1 MPKTCFVIMGF
12 SLKKIPNTNI
22 TVNLDDTYK
31 YLIKPVLIQ
40 QGLSAVS
47 SSERNKHS
55 FRCDE
60 IYTTQEINKTF
71 ITNLF
76 KADIVI
82 ADITALNQNAI
93 YELGMRH
100 AMKPKSTIILCDKKT
115 MQHNKFFDITFN
127 PQIYYDSNKQR
138 DSDEIQRVSQLLA
151 DIIEVCKN
159 SDDDYIDSPVF
170 SYGIYNNISEAVSQI
185 DEDVNTSLRADID
198 NGNMLLEDEDYVNAE
213 IAFEKVIK
221 DYKFLDIDIIC
232 SYILSIY
239 KKEASEFNLIRA
251 MNELN
256 KFIDIENTTSENV
269 LGILASINLKLF
281 NLLRNPSNLYTAIEF
296 YRRGSNYES
305 GNIYCGRNYCSTL
318 LKLHMIEND
327 IEILKE
333 YYYTSV
339 HTAKLLINR
348 AQIMRRKS
356 DNYNNSWF
364 LSNQNDLMIISNVV
378 SNPPFRINYTTR
390 RQQTT
395 IEEGQKLLIND
406 LKIIREKIR
415 N

>member
-1 MPKTCFVIMGF
+1 MGF

-31 YLIKPVLIQ
+31 YLIKPVLINE
-40 QGLSAVS
+40 GLLAVS

-55 FRCDE
+55 YRCDE
-60 IYTTQEINKTF
+60 ISTTQEINKTF

-100 AMKPKSTIILCDKKT
+100 AMKPKSTIILCDQKT
-115 MQHNKFFDITFN
+115 MQHNNFFDITFN

-138 DSDEIQRVSQLLA
+138 DSEEIKRVSRLLA
-151 DIIEVCKN
+151 NIIEVCKN
-159 SDDDYIDSPVF
+159 SDDSYIDSPVF
-170 SYGIYNNISEAVSQI
+170 SYGIYNNISEDVSQI
-185 DEDVNTSLRADID
+185 DEYANTSLRIDID
-198 NGNMLLEDEDYVNAE
+198 YGNRLLEDEDYKSAE
-213 IAFEKVIK
+213 IAFKKVIK
-221 DYKFLDIDIIC
+221 NYNYLDIDIIC

-239 KKEASEFNLIRA
+239 KKESSEINLMQA
-251 MNELN
+251 LAELN
-256 KFIDIENTTSENV
+256 KFIDIENTTSENA

-281 NLLRNPSNLYTAIEF
+281 NLSRNPSHLYTAIEY
-296 YRRGSNYES
+296 YRRGSNYEN

-318 LKLHMIEND
+318 LKIYLIEND

-333 YYYTSV
+333 YYYTAT

-356 DNYNNSWF
+356 DNYNNTWF
-364 LSNQNDLMIISNVV
+364 LSNQNDLMIISNIV

-406 LKIIREKIR
+406 LKIIRGKIGITQ
-415 N
+415 